1 MKPETKNDINLA
13 RIKTV
18 QDYIRLHYGDELKL
32 SELAAL
38 ANLVPTSLCHIFKA
52 YTEHTVS
59 DFITEVRIKKAA
71 DKLLNT
77 NETVKGIAYECGF
90 STLTNFNR
98 HFKKFMGCTPTEL
111 RAQYQRT
118 TKQKI
123 TNQY

>member
-1 MKPETKNDINLA
+1 MKPETNNDINLT
-13 RIKTV
+13 RIKAV

-111 RAQYQRT
+111 RAQHQRT
-118 TKQKI
+118 TK
-123 TNQY
+123 

>member
-52 YTEHTVS
+52 CTEHTVS

-111 RAQYQRT
+111 RAQHQRT
-118 TKQKI
+118 TK
-123 TNQY
+123 